1 MCIPSRISGVCFDKH
16 TVRTSHSPTANVLDW
31 LCSPTERTTWF
42 RTRLATPVE
51 RRHQPRRL
59 NLECIGWPCDHAC
72 APPLPPPLVVP
83 LSYRSAYIGEHGA
96 KRVNGNESIVR
107 SSVFDMLAPNRRS
120 KVPIK
125 RQLWP
130 EIRKLRPIRRVFGN
144 NARQTRTR
152 VRAFHRT
159 GWLARFHN
167 LERGIDH
174 VINDRSF
181 EDWREITTC
190 SEFVRP
196 KSSYSVY
203 VGGIGLSVD

>member
-72 APPLPPPLVVP
+72 APPLPPPFVVP
-83 LSYRSAYIGEHGA
+83 LSYRSAYIGEHSA

-107 SSVFDMLAPNRRS
+107 SSVFDMLGPNRRS

-125 RQLWP
+125 RQFVP
-130 EIRKLRPIRRVFGN
+130 RNSKTPPDS
-144 NARQTRTR
+144 TRFREQCEPNSDR
-152 VRAFHRT
+152 VRAFQRALT
-159 GWLARFHN
+159 GSPL
-167 LERGIDH
+167 
-174 VINDRSF
+174 
-181 EDWREITTC
+181 
-190 SEFVRP
+190 P
-196 KSSYSVY
+196 
-203 VGGIGLSVD
+203 

>member
-72 APPLPPPLVVP
+72 APPLPPPFVVP

-125 RQLWP
+125 RQFVP
-130 EIRKLRPIRRVFGN
+130 RNSKTP
-144 NARQTRTR
+144 ADSTRFREQCETNSDR
-152 VRAFHRT
+152 VRAFQRALAGSHVAIT
-159 GWLARFHN
+159 SSEASITWSKLARG
-167 LERGIDH
+167 LARD
-174 VINDRSF
+174 NDVLQIR
-181 EDWREITTC
+181 
-190 SEFVRP
+190 RP

-203 VGGIGLSVD
+203 VGGIGSSVD